1 MLVLSVKYFVEI
13 THILFKNEEYKITKK
28 GKQVINMLTA
38 FDIGIDL
45 GTANTLV
52 YTKNKG
58 IVLNEPS
65 VVAMDRETKKPVAIG
80 IEAKEMIGKT
90 PEKIV
95 SIRPLRDGVIADF
108 DVTTEMLSHIIRKAS
123 KKIGFAM
130 RKPNVVVCI
139 PSGST
144 SVERRAI
151 QDAVRNAGAKKIS
164 LIEESVAAAI
174 GAGMPVDEPVA
185 NVIVDIGGGNTEVAI
200 ISFGGVVAFHSIKIG
215 GDRLDDDIVQYVRKE
230 YNVLIGER
238 TSEKIKM
245 EIGFALVDHEER
257 HMEVRG
263 RDLVTGLPK
272 TITLSSYEIRN
283 TLKEPLLHILEAI
296 RATLEDCPAELSG
309 DIVDRGVILTG
320 GGALLNGME
329 QWLSQEIFVPVQ
341 LAPSPLESVAVG
353 TGKALQYMNKLH
365 AAVK

>member
-1 MLVLSVKYFVEI
+1 MLS
-13 THILFKNEEYKITKK
+13 T
-28 GKQVINMLTA
+28 

-45 GTANTLV
+45 GTANILV

-58 IVLNEPS
+58 IAINEPS
-65 VVAMDRETKKPVAIG
+65 VVAIDRVTKNVVAVG
-80 IEAKEMIGKT
+80 LEAKEMIGKT

-95 SIRPLRDGVIADF
+95 AIRPLKDGVIADY
-108 DVTTEMLSHIIRKAS
+108 DVTTDLLKHIMRKAS
-123 KKIGFAM
+123 KKIGFAI

-164 LIEESVAAAI
+164 LIEEPVAAAI
-174 GAGMPVDEPVA
+174 GAGLPVDEPVA
-185 NVIVDIGGGNTEVAI
+185 NVVVDIGGGNTEVAI
-200 ISFGGVVAFHSIKIG
+200 ISFGGVVACHSIKIG
-215 GDRLDDDIVQYVRKE
+215 GDRLDDDIIQHVRKE

-238 TSEKIKM
+238 TAENIKM
-245 EIGFALVDHEER
+245 EIGYALVDHAELV
-257 HMEVRG
+257 MDIRG
-263 RDLVTGLPK
+263 RDLVSGLPK
-272 TITLSSYEIRN
+272 TITLSSYEIR
-283 TLKEPLLHILEAI
+283 TAMKEAHLHILEAV

-320 GGALLNGME
+320 GGALMKGME
-329 QWLSQEIFVPVQ
+329 EWLSKEIFVPVQ
-341 LAPSPLESVAVG
+341 LAPNPLESVAIG
-353 TGKALQYMNKLH
+353 TGQALKYMSKLQ